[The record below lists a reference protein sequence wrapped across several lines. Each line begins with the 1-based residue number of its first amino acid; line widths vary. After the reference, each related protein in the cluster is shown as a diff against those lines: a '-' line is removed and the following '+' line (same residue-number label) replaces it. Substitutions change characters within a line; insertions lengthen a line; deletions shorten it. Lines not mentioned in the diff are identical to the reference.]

1 MVALLDVNIL
11 LALFDET
18 HLFHELAHTWF
29 ARNRGNGWATCAM
42 TESAFVRIS
51 CNPTYPGN
59 RPALRE
65 AVSGL
70 ERLCRTDDHV
80 FWTQGLSLREH
91 ARFQWRHVQG
101 YRQIT
106 DTYLLALAVSNAGR
120 LTTFDKAVSHRSVV
134 GAVTENLEVIS

>member
-18 HLFHELAHTWF
+18 HLFHELAHRWF

-51 CNPTYPGN
+51 CNPGYAGN
-59 RPALRE
+59 RPTLRE

-70 ERLCRTDDHV
+70 ERLCQTNDHV
-80 FWTQGLSLREH
+80 FWAQELSLREH

-106 DTYLLALAVSNAGR
+106 DAYLLALAVSNAGR
-120 LTTFDKAVSHRSVV
+120 LTTFDTAISLRCVV
-134 GAVTENLEVIS
+134 GAASENLEILS